1 MLNNQLNIHKPL
13 IFFYKENR
21 KIVIE
26 KHFYWQWSLY
36 HMPHLNNENTH
47 KSNENEIYCVKI
59 LEQLKFIS
67 LIQIFICFC
76 TLNIIIKY
84 DFIFLS

>member
-1 MLNNQLNIHKPL
+1 
-13 IFFYKENR
+13 
-21 KIVIE
+21 
-26 KHFYWQWSLY
+26 
-36 HMPHLNNENTH
+36 MPHLNNENTH